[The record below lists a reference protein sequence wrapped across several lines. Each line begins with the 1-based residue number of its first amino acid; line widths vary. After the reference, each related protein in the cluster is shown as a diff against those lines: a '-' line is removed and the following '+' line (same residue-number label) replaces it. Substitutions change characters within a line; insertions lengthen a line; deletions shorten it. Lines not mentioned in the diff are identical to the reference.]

1 MMNKKINNF
10 IAVWIVLDILCLPFV
25 FAESVESEGR
35 TSKTI
40 VFNKDEAAYFGR
52 VSVADGSNINAKKE
66 DIPLKNTDVIV
77 EANQAKEDAGKP
89 TVKTSEKITKKPLLL
104 CGMIYYLIVILLISA
119 IRLNSKAQIQM
130 GESIAV
136 LMIFMI
142 LIGLGAIFMINVMSG
157 SVEKTRGEDMQ
168 LKAID
173 IAQKVSFL
181 PELQCSEENI
191 VVEPCVDLLKLD
203 VAATVISDN
212 TNDYYPF
219 FEYSTIRVKEIFP
232 DPAVDWTLLYN
243 KTDDKKKT
251 ARQINMPTAL
261 YDAPNKAYKFGW
273 IEITVYS

>member
-1 MMNKKINNF
+1 MNKKINDL

-25 FAESVESEGR
+25 FAESVESGGR
-35 TSKTI
+35 ISKTI
-40 VFNKDEAAYFGR
+40 VFDKDEAAYFGR
-52 VSVADGSNINAKKE
+52 VSAIDSHNINAKKE
-66 DIPLKNTDVIV
+66 NIPLKNTNVIV
-77 EANQAKEDAGKP
+77 EENQAKEDAGNS
-89 TVKTSEKITKKPLLL
+89 TIKTSEKITKKPLLL

-181 PELQCSEENI
+181 PELQCSEDNI
-191 VVEPCVDLLKLD
+191 VVEPCIDLLKLSASTD
-203 VAATVISDN
+203 VVTESM
-212 TNDYYPF
+212 NDYYPILG
-219 FEYSTIRVKEIFP
+219 YSTIQVKEIFP
-232 DPAVDWTLLYN
+232 EEDEWLLYN
-243 KTDDKKKT
+243 KTYDKRST
-251 ARQINMPTAL
+251 ARKINMPTAL
-261 YDAPNKAYKFGW
+261 YDAPDKAYKFGW